1 MRVTPPP
8 PLTTY
13 SVYKKYAILMK
24 AQFTFFRERD
34 SLGSPID
41 FETPVSLG
49 DMIQG
54 RLDFNLLSDSL
65 DTYTMYTGFIR

>member
-1 MRVTPPP
+1 
-8 PLTTY
+8 
-13 SVYKKYAILMK
+13 MK

-41 FETPVSLG
+41 FETPVSLA